1 MVSVIEKE
9 TDTKRCYVA
18 VKKTVRIIKKIREDG
33 GQWRFVSLRR
43 AGTRYVWDKRPGHY
57 FVEWWEG

>member
-1 MVSVIEKE
+1 M
-9 TDTKRCYVA
+9 A

-43 AGTRYVWDKRPGHY
+43 AGTRYAWDKRPGHY